1 MRKGLVAVL
10 ILIIALALLVITP
23 IQASRISFNYRKP
36 LGRFS
41 RFLEVEFIG
50 DGIRESF
57 IGEDVIDLKALP
69 PGTYYVIARWMG
81 VEVGRWVISLDRGN
95 QVLNLDLAMTD
106 LSLRVVD
113 LDGRVLQNFMVEI
126 DPNVYG
132 ELRSVGG
139 MITIRA
145 VPTNINYIF
154 KVSWRSPTYG
164 TISSTELS
172 MLPSEVGGLEE
183 IALPVGDVRIRVVDP
198 MGRPISGATVSLAGI
213 EAKTDASGE
222 VVYSQVP
229 LEVNG
234 SPISYELK
242 VSRDGEVI
250 YSGVIEVSRVKTSL
264 VVMAEL
270 YDLKIRVEGAMDQP
284 LPYARITLK
293 RSGVEL
299 GTYNADEGGY
309 LIIPDLPL
317 SDYTADAEWKGF
329 KGSTTITK
337 DDLRAGRVAI
347 IKLPP
352 YTEILG
358 IPLTFSSLIILVL
371 GIIVGIILI
380 VIGLMEYMMW
390 RGRRLGVYPPK
401 K

>member
-1 MRKGLVAVL
+1 LVAVL

-358 IPLTFSSLIILVL
+358 IPLTLSSLIILVL

>member
-1 MRKGLVAVL
+1 MRGAAVL
-10 ILIIALALLVITP
+10 ILLMSLVALMIIP
-23 IQASRISFNYRKP
+23 IHASRISFDYKKP

-57 IGEDVIDLKALP
+57 IGEDVIDLRALP
-69 PGTYYVIARWMG
+69 PGTYYIVARWMG

-95 QVLNLDLAMTD
+95 LALNLDLAMTD
-106 LSLRVVD
+106 LSLRVID
-113 LDGRVLQNFMVEI
+113 LEGRVLQNFMVEI
-126 DPNVYG
+126 DPNIYG

-145 VPTNINYIF
+145 VPTTINYVL

-164 TISSTELS
+164 TISSTEVS
-172 MLPSEVGGLEE
+172 ILPSEVSGLEE
-183 IALPVGDVRIRVVDP
+183 IALAVGDVRIRVVDP
-198 MGRPISGATVSLAGI
+198 VGRPISGVTVSLAGI
-213 EAKTDASGE
+213 EAKTDARGE
-222 VVYSQVP
+222 VVYGQVP

-234 SPISYELK
+234 SSISYELK

-250 YSGVIEVSRVKTSL
+250 YSGVIEVSRAKTSL

-293 RSGVEL
+293 RGRVEL

-309 LIIPDLPL
+309 LIIADLPL
-317 SDYTADAEWKGF
+317 SDYTAEAEWKGF

-337 DDLRAGRVAI
+337 DDLRAGRVAV

-352 YTEILG
+352 YTEIIG
-358 IPLTFSSLIILVL
+358 IPLTFSSLVMLVL
-371 GIIVGIILI
+371 GIIVGIVLM

-390 RGRRLGVYPPK
+390 RGRRLRIYPPK

>member
-1 MRKGLVAVL
+1 MVAVL

-358 IPLTFSSLIILVL
+358 IPLTLSSLIILVL